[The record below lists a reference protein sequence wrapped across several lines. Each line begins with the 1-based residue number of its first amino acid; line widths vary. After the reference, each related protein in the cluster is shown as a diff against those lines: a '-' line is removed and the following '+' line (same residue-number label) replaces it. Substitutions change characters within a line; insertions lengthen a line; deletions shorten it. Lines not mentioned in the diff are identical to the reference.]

1 MKDEQKVEPKAKGR
15 PKKPKAAAKNKAVAG
30 DGSGAEEKEGEKT
43 GGGDEPEVE
52 KSEKT
57 ADAPAAKSRAR
68 RARQTNEVSGGCD
81 VAPKKRAKKQTP
93 KDSPQPEA
101 PEAAETP
108 EVPEPPKKRLP
119 KRSAQK
125 EADPSVGEG
134 SEPAE
139 RKKRVRVKGE
149 EPKTF
154 ARRVQPT
161 SSFGKAKWTAL
172 KEFFGKII
180 KPHVQFT
187 SGHEDLLSGWVGSGW
202 GQAFSCDSKACH
214 PFQIDWTKSVAFSGC
229 EFYCNP

>member
-1 MKDEQKVEPKAKGR
+1 MEPKAKGR
-15 PKKPKAAAKNKAVAG
+15 PKKPKAAAKQKAVAASAANG
-30 DGSGAEEKEGEKT
+30 DGAGAEEKEGEKT
-43 GGGDEPEVE
+43 GGGDEQTDKPGVE
-52 KSEKT
+52 KSELHPTLTTKGEKT

-68 RARQTNEVSGGCD
+68 RARQTNEVSESD
-81 VAPKKRAKKQTP
+81 VAPKKRAKKQAP
-93 KDSPQPEA
+93 KDSSKPEA
-101 PEAAETP
+101 PEVAETP
-108 EVPEPPKKRLP
+108 EVPEPPKKRPP

-134 SEPAE
+134 PEPAE

-154 ARRVQPT
+154 ARRAQPT
-161 SSFGKAKWTAL
+161 SSFGKAKWIAL

-202 GQAFSCDSKACH
+202 G
-214 PFQIDWTKSVAFSGC
+214 
-229 EFYCNP
+229 